1 MNKGQVT
8 IKDIARVL
16 KISSSTVSRALSN
29 HPDISAETKKM
40 VNDLAKQMDY
50 HPDSIAQSLKNQRTN
65 IIGVIVP
72 EIKHRFFSAAISGIE
87 DVAYNA
93 DYVIMVSQ
101 SNESFE
107 REQINIRAMVSNRIA
122 GLLISISQT
131 TTNSDHFLLLKQRK
145 IPFVFFDR
153 VCEYIEASKVVVD
166 DYNWAFKVVEHMIL
180 AGYKKIAH
188 ISGPKYLSI
197 SQERLQGYKAA
208 LTKYNIPINE
218 NMIIHGG
225 LNEEDGSNGFRK
237 LMLAGLK
244 PDAIFAINDPVA
256 IGTFEEI
263 KKHGMKIPDNIALAG
278 FSNNQIASVVDPP
291 LTTVDQH
298 PYEVGREAAKILI
311 SEIENKNESNMT
323 VKKVLDT
330 TLIIRKST

>member
-8 IKDIARVL
+8 IKDIAKL
-16 KISSSTVSRALSN
+16 LNISSSTVSRALSN
-29 HPDISAETKKM
+29 HPDISPETKKS
-40 VNDLAKQMDY
+40 VNDMAKQLDY
-50 HPDSIAQSLKNQRTN
+50 RPDSIAQSLKNRRTN

-87 DVAYNA
+87 DVAYGA
-93 DYVIMVSQ
+93 DYAIMVSQ

-131 TTNSDHFLLLKQRK
+131 TTNSDHFLQLKQRK

-153 VCEYIEASKVVVD
+153 VCEDIEASKVVVD
-166 DYNWAFKVVEHMIL
+166 DFKGAFKVVEHMIQS
-180 AGYKKIAH
+180 GYTKIAH
-188 ISGPKYLSI
+188 LAGPKYLSI
-197 SQERLQGYKAA
+197 SQERINGYRSA
-208 LTKYNIPINE
+208 LGKYSIPLNE
-218 NMIIHGG
+218 NLIVYGG
-225 LNEEDGSNGFRK
+225 LNEEDGICGFRK
-237 LMLAGLK
+237 LMNAGQV
-244 PDAIFAINDPVA
+244 PDAIFAVNDPVA
-256 IGTFEEI
+256 IGAFEEI
-263 KKHGMKIPDNIALAG
+263 KRHGMKIPDDIAIAG
-278 FSNNQIASVVDPP
+278 FSNNPISFVVDPP

-298 PYEVGREAAKILI
+298 PYEVGREAARILI
-311 SEIENKNESNMT
+311 SEIECKTESVTT